1 MGLVITPQSEI
12 DKYFESDALSQSNL
26 KKLLGGIDSFINN
39 QKEENELFYTEKGH
53 FIIGSAVDTILTG
66 AEGEFENR
74 FHVSVLE
81 KKPSDT
87 EMSIVNMALKDIV
100 DSYTEEQLKEEG
112 IKELSQYPGSIQ
124 MAIEEHNYQ
133 PNWKMETKINKIIE
147 NGTLYFEDLKRAVGK
162 QMLSS
167 SEMELISS
175 IVSSLKT
182 NSRTSKFF
190 DRDALSRAEGVTVYY
205 QLPVYFT
212 YKGVKCKAL
221 LDMLIVIRNEAGKI
235 VSIQPIDLKT
245 MNGSTLKFISN
256 LKSFRYD
263 IQAAWYLE
271 ALFAPDS
278 TFSIEKDVVIEDV
291 LKPFMFIVESNTF
304 PGQPLVYVTD
314 ASIVLIGK
322 YGKPELM
329 VKDNNNPDSLKE
341 ILKQKVVGFDEL
353 VDTYIYQS
361 ENEWREEKV
370 ITDNNGVL
378 NIDWN
383 GIK

>member
-39 QKEENELFYTEKGH
+39 QKEESELFYTEKGH

-66 AEGEFENR
+66 VEGEFENKY
-74 FHVSVLE
+74 HVSVLE

-87 EMSIVNMALKDIV
+87 EMSIINRAFQDIL
-100 DSYTEEQLKEEG
+100 DSYSEEQLKEQG
-112 IKELSQYPGSIQ
+112 IDELSKYPGSIQ

-133 PNWKMETKINKIIE
+133 PNWKTETKINKIVE
-147 NGTLYFEDLKRAVGK
+147 NGTLYFEDLKKALGK

-167 SEMELISS
+167 NEMVLISS

-182 NSRTSKFF
+182 NPRTSKYF
-190 DRDALSRAEGVTVYY
+190 DRDALLRADKVTVYY
-205 QLPVYFT
+205 QLPIYFT

-221 LDMLIVIRNEAGKI
+221 LDMLIVIRDEAGKV
-235 VSIQPIDLKT
+235 VSVQAFDLKT
-245 MNGSTLKFISN
+245 MNGNTLKFPSN

-263 IQAAWYLE
+263 IQAAWYTE
-271 ALFAPDS
+271 AIFAKDS
-278 TFSIEKDVVIEDV
+278 TLKIDGLTPEV
-291 LKPFMFIVESNTF
+291 LRPFTFIVESNSQ
-304 PGQPLVYVTD
+304 PGIPLLYEIDEELLLTGKFGRPDLILQGKNENQVD
-314 ASIVLIGK
+314 VL
-322 YGKPELM
+322 
-329 VKDNNNPDSLKE
+329 E

-353 VDTYIYQS
+353 IDTYIYQS
-361 ENEWREEKV
+361 NNDWKEEKV

-378 NIDWN
+378 KIGWN

>member
-1 MGLVITPQSEI
+1 
-12 DKYFESDALSQSNL
+12 
-26 KKLLGGIDSFINN
+26 
-39 QKEENELFYTEKGH
+39 
-53 FIIGSAVDTILTG
+53 
-66 AEGEFENR
+66 
-74 FHVSVLE
+74 
-81 KKPSDT
+81 
-87 EMSIVNMALKDIV
+87 
-100 DSYTEEQLKEEG
+100 
-112 IKELSQYPGSIQ
+112 
-124 MAIEEHNYQ
+124 
-133 PNWKMETKINKIIE
+133 
-147 NGTLYFEDLKRAVGK
+147 
-162 QMLSS
+162 
-167 SEMELISS
+167 
-175 IVSSLKT
+175 
-182 NSRTSKFF
+182 
-190 DRDALSRAEGVTVYY
+190 
-205 QLPVYFT
+205 
-212 YKGVKCKAL
+212 
-221 LDMLIVIRNEAGKI
+221 MLIVIRDEAGKI

-314 ASIVLIGK
+314 VSIVLIGK

>member
-66 AEGEFENR
+66 VEGEFENK
-74 FHVSVLE
+74 FHVSVLD

-87 EMSIVNMALKDIV
+87 EMSIVNMALQDILQ
-100 DSYTEEQLKEEG
+100 SYTEEQLKEEG
-112 IKELSQYPGSIQ
+112 LQELSKYPGSIQ

-133 PNWKMETKINKIIE
+133 PNWKPETRINKIIE
-147 NGTLYFEDLKRAVGK
+147 NGTIYFEDLKKGIGK

-167 SEMELISS
+167 NEMTLISS

-182 NSRTSKFF
+182 NPRTSKYF
-190 DRDALSRAEGVTVYY
+190 DRTALSRAEKVTVYY
-205 QLPVYFT
+205 QLPIYFT

-221 LDMLIVIRNEAGKI
+221 LDMLIVVRDEAGKI
-235 VSIQPIDLKT
+235 VSIQPFDLKT
-245 MNGSTLKFISN
+245 MNGNTLKFPSN
-256 LKSFRYD
+256 MKSFRYD
-263 IQAAWYLE
+263 IQSAWYVE

-278 TFSIEKDVVIEDV
+278 TFKLDGLSIEH
-291 LKPFMFIVESNTF
+291 LKPFSFIVESNSQ
-304 PGQPLVYVTD
+304 PGIPLIYEID
-314 ASIVLIGK
+314 EEVLLTGK
-322 YGKPELM
+322 YGR
-329 VKDNNNPDSLKE
+329 PDLILQGKNENQVNILE
-341 ILKQKVVGFDEL
+341 ILKQKVIGFDEL

-361 ENEWREEKV
+361 NNEWKEEKV

-378 NIDWN
+378 KIGWN

>member
-39 QKEENELFYTEKGH
+39 QKEESELFYTEKGH

-66 AEGEFENR
+66 VEGEFENKY
-74 FHVSVLE
+74 HVSVLE

-87 EMSIVNMALKDIV
+87 EMSIINRAFQDIL
-100 DSYTEEQLKEEG
+100 DSYSEEQLKEQG
-112 IKELSQYPGSIQ
+112 IDELSKYPGSIQ

-133 PNWKMETKINKIIE
+133 PNWKTETKINKIVE
-147 NGTLYFEDLKRAVGK
+147 NGTLYFEDLKKAVGK

-167 SEMELISS
+167 NEMVLISS

-182 NSRTSKFF
+182 NPRTSKYF
-190 DRDALSRAEGVTVYY
+190 DRDALLRADKVTVYY
-205 QLPVYFT
+205 QLPIYFT

-221 LDMLIVIRNEAGKI
+221 LDMLIVIRDEAGKV
-235 VSIQPIDLKT
+235 VSVQAFDLKT
-245 MNGSTLKFISN
+245 MNGNTLKFPSN

-263 IQAAWYLE
+263 IQAAWYTE
-271 ALFAPDS
+271 AIFAKDS
-278 TFSIEKDVVIEDV
+278 T
-291 LKPFMFIVESNTF
+291 LKIDGLTPEILRPFTFIVESNSQ
-304 PGQPLVYVTD
+304 PGIPLLYEIDGELLLTGKFGRPDLILQGKNENQVD
-314 ASIVLIGK
+314 VL
-322 YGKPELM
+322 
-329 VKDNNNPDSLKE
+329 E

-353 VDTYIYQS
+353 IDTYIYQS
-361 ENEWREEKV
+361 NNDWKEEKI

-378 NIDWN
+378 KIGWN